1 MKRIIAYLDEN
12 GERWMLLAL
21 YGYIVTVVF
30 VEVIRRFV
38 LQYSSYWGEETA
50 RYAFIYLVWIGAAAA
65 VKDRAHLR
73 IDVIFSLLPAKW
85 TVYIYLIGDI
95 LTVVFACFALYW
107 SLGNLGVT
115 IKFDALTHGL
125 RINQA
130 WFIFAVPF
138 GFSLILIRLIQ
149 SIREDIANIIAG
161 REMRPGQKLFG

>member
-1 MKRIIAYLDEN
+1 MKKILAYVDAN
-12 GERWMLLAL
+12 GERWMLLTL

-73 IDVIFSLLPAKW
+73 IDVIFNVLPSRW
-85 TVYIYLIGDI
+85 IVYVYLIGDC

-125 RINQA
+125 RISQA

-138 GFSLILIRLIQ
+138 GFSLILIRLVQ
-149 SIREDIANIIAG
+149 SIREDVANIIAG
-161 REMRPGQKLFG
+161 RAMRSGRSLFG